1 MAKANASVEIAAS
14 QDKVWAIIS
23 DPSRFEEWLSVHT
36 KWKEAP
42 PATLSKGSTM
52 AEVLTI
58 MGMANTI
65 NFTVEE
71 YDAPNST
78 KFSGTGMAG
87 AKISFT
93 LNVEPK
99 GADAS
104 VASVDAEFISQMMV
118 GAIGGAI
125 ERASTKEL
133 TESLE
138 KLAALAV

>member
-1 MAKANASVEIAAS
+1 MAKANASKEFPVS
-14 QDKVWAIIS
+14 QDKLWAVIS
-23 DPSRFEEWLSVHT
+23 DPRRFEEWLTVHT
-36 KWKEAP
+36 KWKSEP
-42 PATLSKGSTM
+42 PAQLSQGATM

-65 NFTVEE
+65 DFTVEQ

-93 LNVEPK
+93 LSVAAH

-104 VASVDAEFISQMMV
+104 VATIDAEFISQMMV

-133 TESLE
+133 DASLD
-138 KLAALAV
+138 KLAALVG